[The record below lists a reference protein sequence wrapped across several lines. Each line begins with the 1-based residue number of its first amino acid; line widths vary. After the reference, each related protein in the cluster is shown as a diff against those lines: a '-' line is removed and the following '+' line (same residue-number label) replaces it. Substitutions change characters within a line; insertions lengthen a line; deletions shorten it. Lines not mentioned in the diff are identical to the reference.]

1 MTFSSHMQKVAD
13 LPGATAQVATPSRQ
27 AILEKQKQWFYAV
40 PLIGVILS
48 LLIAIYI
55 LFAIIEINRS
65 NVQTEIATISNQ
77 VQQRL
82 ESIHQ
87 MVRSIEIVI
96 NPIHQKQVTNID
108 NNPILDEMLRKDAF
122 FHTLVYIKREVSGTY
137 SVQSKY
143 TVKNQDFTNYSY
155 IINANTPIKVGL
167 VQSDRGRTVTLLKT
181 PAAML
186 GGGAAQDSF
195 IFIRRIGEAGPES
208 YFIMLLANTQDI
220 NVKVDQPNILSLSIK
235 TLIPGAADTKEI
247 KFENPFKFSSLLPQK
262 LFQNTFLL
270 DQSLYGVSI
279 SAYEL
284 GTNWTLFV
292 MPLIIFMAGMGFTIS
307 LTNFLF
313 DNHRRAIEVANMAES
328 VQRTNSELKKRVIER
343 DQISETLR
351 SREREFRE
359 VVDHINDAVFET
371 NALGSITFI
380 NDAWTYLTQYDRRDT
395 MTRSLFDFI
404 HEADRQMLQNQFN
417 LALGGEENNRRYE
430 IKLLCKSGGFKL
442 AEVALRSM
450 RRSGQVRIVGTLRDI
465 TDAKRQEA
473 ELREKEQRYRAMV
486 EDSVAGLFW
495 SSMDGKF
502 IRANPTVA
510 HILGYDSPSTVI
522 TEVAHIGKDLC
533 VEPGQWEQL
542 NDTLLFSGGINSY
555 ELQLRRRGGGIIWVS
570 ISGRLARNEDNQV
583 QHFEGIIEDIT
594 RRKEAENAL
603 RIAKENADLA
613 NRAKSEF
620 LANMSHELRTPLN
633 AVIGFSEIIKDEM
646 FGPVGRSEYVEYARD
661 IHESGNHLLELINDI
676 LDVSKIESGKK
687 ELNESIFDLSRV
699 TNAALRLVKP
709 RADSGKLTLINDM
722 PPNLPNIMGEE
733 LAIKQSILNLLSNAV
748 KFTPEGGAVR
758 INAYLC
764 ADGRLQ
770 ITVSDTGIGI
780 KPDDIAKVMVPFVQ
794 VGSAMSRRYA
804 GTGLGLTLV
813 KSLIELHGGEFK
825 LESVFG
831 KGTDAIF
838 WLPGH
843 RVIMPNAHGSNAQ
856 M

>member
-1 MTFSSHMQKVAD
+1 MSTTVR
-13 LPGATAQVATPSRQ
+13 VATVEGPLKSAVPIPAGRPNALQ
-27 AILEKQKQWFYAV
+27 KQKQWFYLV
-40 PLIGVILS
+40 PVIGVLLA
-48 LLIAIYI
+48 LLIAAYT
-55 LFAIIEINRS
+55 LFAILEINR
-65 NVQTEIATISNQ
+65 NNMEAEVAAVTNKI
-77 VQQRL
+77 QQRFQL
-82 ESIHQ
+82 IDQTIEMFNVLVGPSNFQEGDSSIIQ
-87 MVRSIEIVI
+87 PVLDNIIRKDPIFQSILQIKRSMDGTYNVEYVHTSLPKNNI
-96 NPIHQKQVTNID
+96 NYNYILNSDTPIHAA
-108 NNPILDEMLRKDAF
+108 LALAERGRGMLLLKTSPQLWHEQNDGN
-122 FHTLVYIKREVSGTY
+122 LVYIAR
-137 SVQSKY
+137 
-143 TVKNQDFTNYSY
+143 
-155 IINANTPIKVGL
+155 
-167 VQSDRGRTVTLLKT
+167 
-181 PAAML
+181 L
-186 GGGAAQDSF
+186 GEGGAEAQFMMLVANVNRLD
-195 IFIRRIGEAGPES
+195 IRI
-208 YFIMLLANTQDI
+208 
-220 NVKVDQPNILSLSIK
+220 DQPSIISAEVKPLVLSGIPNQIEFANGQKFAGWLPKK
-235 TLIPGAADTKEI
+235 TLRSNFLVGENLYEI
-247 KFENPFKFSSLLPQK
+247 S
-262 LFQNTFLL
+262 FLVYN
-270 DQSLYGVSI
+270 YGVN
-279 SAYEL
+279 A
-284 GTNWTLFV
+284 TLFF
-292 MPLIIFMAGMGFTIS
+292 MPLVIFLAGLGFTIS

-313 DNHRRAIEVANMAES
+313 DNHRRALEVASLAES
-328 VQRTNSELKKRVIER
+328 LQRTNRQLKERVVER

-351 SREREFRE
+351 NREREFRE
-359 VVDHINDAVFET
+359 VVDHINDAVFQT

-380 NDAWTYLTQYDRRDT
+380 NDAWTYLTGFDRRDT
-395 MTRSLFDFI
+395 LTKTLFDFI

-417 LALGGEENNRRYE
+417 LALSGEENNKRYE

-450 RRSGQVRIVGTLRDI
+450 RHSGIASVRIVGTLRDI

-495 SSMDGKF
+495 STLDGRF
-502 IRANPTVA
+502 LRANPTVA
-510 HILGYDSPSTVI
+510 HILGYDSPNTVI
-522 TEVAHIGKDLC
+522 TEVSHIGRDLC
-533 VEPGQWEQL
+533 IESGQWEQL
-542 NDTLLFSGGINSY
+542 IDGLQLSGSINSF
-555 ELQLRRRGGGIIWVS
+555 ELQMRRHGSGVIWVS
-570 ISGRLARNEDNQV
+570 FSGRLARNEDNEV

-646 FGPVGRSEYVEYARD
+646 FGPVGRSEYVEYSKD

-699 TNAALRLVKP
+699 ANAALRLVKP

-748 KFTPEGGAVR
+748 KFTPEGGTVR
-758 INAYLC
+758 INAYLG

-770 ITVSDTGIGI
+770 IIVSDTGIGI
-780 KPDDIAKVMVPFVQ
+780 KPDDITKVMVPFVQ

-831 KGTDAIF
+831 KGTDAMF
-838 WLPGH
+838 WLPAH
-843 RVIMPNAHGSNAQ
+843 RVIMPNVKNQ
-856 M
+856 EI

>member
-1 MTFSSHMQKVAD
+1 MNSTVR
-13 LPGATAQVATPSRQ
+13 VATVEGPLKTAAPIPAGRPNALQ
-27 AILEKQKQWFYAV
+27 KQKQWFYMV
-40 PLIGVILS
+40 PVIGVLLS
-48 LLIAIYI
+48 LLIASYT
-55 LFAIIEINRS
+55 LFAILEINRS
-65 NVQTEIATISNQ
+65 NMESEVSTVASKI
-77 VQQRL
+77 QQRFEL
-82 ESIHQ
+82 ISQSADLFSTILNQSTLKENDLYTEKAIIDRLIKKDAIFQ
-87 MVRSIEIVI
+87 TLL
-96 NPIHQKQVTNID
+96 QVTRDADGVYSI
-108 NNPILDEMLRKDAF
+108 KDA
-122 FHTLVYIKREVSGTY
+122 HTALSQKNINYNYVVNADTTVHAALALAERGRGILLLNTPQELWQQNEGNLVYIS
-137 SVQSKY
+137 
-143 TVKNQDFTNYSY
+143 
-155 IINANTPIKVGL
+155 
-167 VQSDRGRTVTLLKT
+167 
-181 PAAML
+181 
-186 GGGAAQDSF
+186 
-195 IFIRRIGEAGPES
+195 RIGESGPEAE
-208 YFIMLLANTQDI
+208 FMLLVASTSRLNIRIDQANIVSAQIKPLVLTGIKNEISFENLIKQPSWLATKIMRSNFLAGQNFYEISFLVYRFGANT
-220 NVKVDQPNILSLSIK
+220 
-235 TLIPGAADTKEI
+235 TL
-247 KFENPFKFSSLLPQK
+247 LL
-262 LFQNTFLL
+262 
-270 DQSLYGVSI
+270 
-279 SAYEL
+279 
-284 GTNWTLFV
+284 
-292 MPLIIFMAGMGFTIS
+292 MPLIILLAGIGFTIS

-313 DNHRRAIEVANMAES
+313 DNQRRAFEVASLAES
-328 VQRTNSELKKRVIER
+328 LQKINRQLKERVVER

-351 SREREFRE
+351 NREREFRE
-359 VVDHINDAVFET
+359 VVDHINDAVFQT

-380 NDAWTYLTQYDRRDT
+380 NDAWTYLTGFDRRDT
-395 MTRSLFDFI
+395 LTKTLFDFI

-417 LALGGEENNRRYE
+417 LALSGEENNKRYE

-450 RRSGQVRIVGTLRDI
+450 RHSGIASVRIVGTLRDI

-495 SSMDGKF
+495 STLAGKF

-510 HILGYDSPSTVI
+510 HILGYESPSTVI
-522 TEVAHIGKDLC
+522 AEVEHIGRDLC
-533 VEPGQWEQL
+533 IEPGQWEQL
-542 NDTLLFSGGINSY
+542 IDGLQLSGSINSF
-555 ELQLRRRGGGIIWVS
+555 ELQLRRHGGGVIWVS
-570 ISGRLARNEDNQV
+570 FSGRLARNEEDEI

-646 FGPVGRSEYVEYARD
+646 FGPVGRAEYVEYSRD

-699 TNAALRLVKP
+699 ANAALRLVKP

-770 ITVSDTGIGI
+770 IIVSDTGIGI
-780 KPDDIAKVMVPFVQ
+780 KPDDIVKVMVPFVQ

-831 KGTDAIF
+831 KGTDASF
-838 WLPGH
+838 WLPAH
-843 RVIMPNAHGSNAQ
+843 RVIMPSAQ
-856 M
+856 TQDRFG